1 LALILARRRRRPS
14 PYAPSLAAVPA
25 GAAAAAAGAP
35 GRESRPQPGEVEQ
48 KLREAAREERP
59 RQAAALVEEGWRG
72 YLARRCG
79 LPATTPAARWGAA
92 LAAQGMASEIADE
105 VTRLAEEL
113 HYLRYAPQLST
124 TGAVRDEMLA
134 RSRQLLRRLR

>member
-1 LALILARRRRRPS
+1 M
-14 PYAPSLAAVPA
+14 AVPA
-25 GAAAAAAGAP
+25 ATAAP
-35 GRESRPQPGEVEQ
+35 SGEVER
-48 KLREAAREERP
+48 KLREAAREDRP

-72 YLARRCG
+72 YLAGRCG
-79 LPATTPAARWGAA
+79 LPATTPAARWGAV
-92 LAAQGMASEIADE
+92 LAAQGIAADIADE
-105 VTRLAEEL
+105 VARLAEEL

>member
-1 LALILARRRRRPS
+1 MD
-14 PYAPSLAAVPA
+14 
-25 GAAAAAAGAP
+25 
-35 GRESRPQPGEVEQ
+35 
-48 KLREAAREERP
+48 
-59 RQAAALVEEGWRG
+59 
-72 YLARRCG
+72 CG
-79 LPATTPAARWGAA
+79 LPATTPAARWGAV
-92 LAAQGMASEIADE
+92 LAAQGMASDVADE